1 VTDTPVPASGPS
13 GSRSP
18 DRAASADLRSAGL
31 PAAVLWDMDGT
42 LVDTEPYWI
51 AEEHLMVS
59 GFGGRWTDEDAHELI
74 GNALIDSA
82 RYIQEHGGVP
92 LPAEEIIARL
102 TAGVVRRIADE
113 VPWRPGARELLA
125 ELREL
130 GVPCALVT
138 MSYRQ
143 MADSVVAALPEGMFG
158 QVVAGDEV
166 THGKPHPEPYLTA
179 ARLLD
184 VPVGACVAIE
194 DSLTGIASAEA
205 AQVAVLAVE
214 HLVPVP
220 PRPTRTVVNTLT
232 GWSAKDL
239 GRLLER

>member
-1 VTDTPVPASGPS
+1 
-13 GSRSP
+13 
-18 DRAASADLRSAGL
+18 
-31 PAAVLWDMDGT
+31 MDGT